1 MNRFFYGRHKKVHT
15 NFLFFNYRYNCFSL
29 QITEHQHD
37 FGSFTENGPIYGL
50 SPEIL
55 SLLISML
62 LFCIIM
68 ISCWHLDTRCYTL
81 FYYCF
86 PARTSSIATIDS
98 LDDYARYSDDGARD
112 TDEKV
117 AGLWIRI

>member
-1 MNRFFYGRHKKVHT
+1 
-15 NFLFFNYRYNCFSL
+15 
-29 QITEHQHD
+29 
-37 FGSFTENGPIYGL
+37 
-50 SPEIL
+50 
-55 SLLISML
+55 ML

-68 ISCWHLDTRCYTL
+68 ISCWHLDAWCYTL

-117 AGLWIRI
+117 AGLWIGI

>member
-1 MNRFFYGRHKKVHT
+1 MKNELIFQWETQKGTHK
-15 NFLFFNYRYNCFSL
+15 FPFFNYRYNCFSL

-68 ISCWHLDTRCYTL
+68 ISCRHLDT
-81 FYYCF
+81 
-86 PARTSSIATIDS
+86 
-98 LDDYARYSDDGARD
+98 
-112 TDEKV
+112 
-117 AGLWIRI
+117 

>member
-1 MNRFFYGRHKKVHT
+1 MKNELIFFNGRDKKVHT
-15 NFLFFNYRYNCFSL
+15 NFFFFDYRHNCFSL

-37 FGSFTENGPIYGL
+37 FGSFTENGPVYGL

-68 ISCWHLDTRCYTL
+68 ISCRHLD
-81 FYYCF
+81 
-86 PARTSSIATIDS
+86 A
-98 LDDYARYSDDGARD
+98 
-112 TDEKV
+112 
-117 AGLWIRI
+117 